1 MIEEDR
7 EEFFGRYWAAKRA
20 VAAYGLSEDFEDEPS
35 VTTAPNS
42 SAAWAANAPI
52 ENPSDVFARAVSEGH
67 PRFIRVFTGTG
78 KSYVFGRHTS
88 GFLKPFGTLPAT
100 LVTSAV
106 AVTLSTSG
114 HGGSMATQQPPTTE
128 DENIEQIIWR
138 IGTAFSAWYG
148 AKLAARLAE
157 LQTAVQEEEADG
169 SGITVE
175 SLQHFFEFLK
185 AHPTLRCPALSV
197 TPERNI
203 YASWKSGANRVFSV
217 HFLPDGNVRFVIF
230 CPNDKHSGETIRL
243 TGAATVDVLMS
254 VAEPHGV
261 LSWASE

>member
-1 MIEEDR
+1 MIEEAQ
-7 EEFFGRYWAAKRA
+7 EEFFGRYWVAKRA
-20 VAAYGLSEDFEDEPS
+20 VPAYGLSEDFEDELS

-52 ENPSDVFARAVSEGH
+52 GNPSDIFARAVSEGH

-78 KSYVFGRHTS
+78 ESYVFGRHTS
-88 GFLKPFGTLPAT
+88 AFLKLPAT

-106 AVTLSTSG
+106 AVTLSASG
-114 HGGSMATQQPPTTE
+114 HSGSMATQQPPTTE
-128 DENIEQIIWR
+128 DESIEQIIWR
-138 IGTAFSAWYG
+138 IGTAFSARYG

-157 LQTAVQEEEADG
+157 LQTVVQEEEADG

-230 CPNDKHSGETIRL
+230 CPNDKHSGETIGL
-243 TGAATVDVLMS
+243 TGAATVDVLIS